1 MHAHRRRLQQALTIP
16 GASVEDAGGLPA
28 AHRLMSDTAPL
39 PQTPAAPLAP
49 IAAVD
54 RPKGWMTGL
63 VRSLI
68 RPYRFWVLVV
78 FAAMMVETLMS
89 LAAPWPLKIVLDNAL
104 GHHKLPEWLEWVH
117 NLGIDRDTMG
127 LALFAALATLVIA
140 VLDSIAD
147 YIDNYYTESV
157 GQWVAHD
164 LRIRIYDHLHRLSL
178 GYYSTHQ
185 TGNMLSTLTSDVS
198 TVQDFASSATL
209 SIIVDMMTI
218 VGMLGIMFWLNWD
231 FALIAVGVTP
241 FLLLFVMRFKKAVK
255 DATRDVRKRQ
265 SEIVAVAE
273 QGLGSVR
280 SVRAFDRQDL
290 EEQRMQGASRAT
302 VTAALKARRIKSL
315 LGPVVSVVV
324 ALCTAFVLWRGT
336 ALIVS
341 DVMTVGALTVFLAY
355 LAKFFKPVQDL
366 AKMTNTIAQTAVGL
380 ERIQTILAADDV
392 IPDKANAIL
401 PPKLEGEVAFEHV
414 AFSYNADAPVL
425 KDVSFTVKPGQV
437 VGVVGGTGS
446 GKSTIVSLIPR
457 FYDTT
462 AGRVLIDGTDVRD
475 YQLHPLRRQIGFV
488 LQETVLFRGTIRDNI
503 AYGRPGDVTEAE
515 VLAAAK
521 LANADE
527 FIAKMPHGYDTVVG
541 ERGDT
546 LSGGQRQRIGIARAV
561 IRDNPILI
569 LDEPTA
575 ALDTESERLVMEGLE
590 RLMKGRTVICIAH
603 RLSTIRDA
611 DNIIV
616 LANGVVA
623 EQGTHTQLLAGNGIY
638 ADLYHVQF
646 GDAAAQTSS

>member
-1 MHAHRRRLQQALTIP
+1 
-16 GASVEDAGGLPA
+16 
-28 AHRLMSDTAPL
+28 
-39 PQTPAAPLAP
+39 
-49 IAAVD
+49 
-54 RPKGWMTGL
+54 MTGL
-63 VRSLI
+63 IRSLI
-68 RPYRFWVLVV
+68 RPYRFWVIIV

-117 NLGIDRDTMG
+117 DLGIDRDTMG
-127 LALFAALATLVIA
+127 LALFAGLATI
-140 VLDSIAD
+140 VLAALDAIAD

-185 TGNMLSTLTSDVS
+185 TGALLSTLTSDVS

-231 FALIAVGVTP
+231 FALIAIGVTP

-255 DATRDVRKRQ
+255 EATRDVRKRQ
-265 SEIVAVAE
+265 SEIVAVAQ

-280 SVRAFDRQDL
+280 SVRAFDREDL
-290 EEQRMQGASRAT
+290 EASRMDEASRAT
-302 VTAALKARRIKSL
+302 VQAALKARRIKSL
-315 LGPVVSVVV
+315 LSPVVSIVV
-324 ALCTAFVLWRGT
+324 AMCTAFVLWRGT
-336 ALIVS
+336 ALILTN
-341 DVMTVGALTVFLAY
+341 VMTIGALTVFLAY

-380 ERIQTILAADDV
+380 ERIQTILAADDI
-392 IPDKANAIL
+392 IPQKADAIA
-401 PPKLEGEVAFEHV
+401 PQPFKGEVTFEHV
-414 AFSYNADAPVL
+414 AFGYDKNTPVL
-425 KDVSFTVKPGQV
+425 TDVSFSIKPGQV
-437 VGVVGGTGS
+437 VGVVGAIGS

-457 FYDTT
+457 FYDPFS
-462 AGRVLIDGTDVRD
+462 GRVLIDGTDVRD
-475 YQLHPLRRQIGFV
+475 FELHPLRRQIGFV
-488 LQETVLFRGTIRDNI
+488 LQETVLFRGSIRDNI
-503 AYGRPGDVTEAE
+503 AYGRAGGATDAE
-515 VLAAAK
+515 IEAAAK

-527 FIAKMPHGYDTVVG
+527 FIARMPHGYATIVG

-575 ALDTESERLVMEGLE
+575 ALDTESERLVIEGLE

-616 LANGVVA
+616 LAKGVVA
-623 EQGTHTQLLAGNGIY
+623 EQGTHAELLARNGIY

-646 GDAAAQTSS
+646 GDAAASTTN

>member
-1 MHAHRRRLQQALTIP
+1 VQDP
-16 GASVEDAGGLPA
+16 
-28 AHRLMSDTAPL
+28 
-39 PQTPAAPLAP
+39 
-49 IAAVD
+49 
-54 RPKGWMTGL
+54 PKAWMTGL

-68 RPYRFWVLVV
+68 RPYRVWVLVV
-78 FAAMMVETLMS
+78 FSAMMVETLMS
-89 LAAPWPLKIVLDNAL
+89 LAAPWPLKVVLDNAL
-104 GHHKLPEWLEWVH
+104 GHEKLPRWLEWVH
-117 NLGIDRDTMG
+117 ELGIDRDTMG
-127 LALFAALATLVIA
+127 LALFAALTTLVIA
-140 VLDSIAD
+140 ILDSIAD

-178 GYYSTHQ
+178 AYYSSHQ
-185 TGNMLSTLTSDVS
+185 TGNLLSTLTSDVS

-209 SIIVDMMTI
+209 SIVVDMMTI

-265 SEIVAVAE
+265 SEIVAVAQ

-280 SVRAFDRQDL
+280 SVKAFDRQDI
-290 EEQRMQGASRAT
+290 EAERMQAASKAT
-302 VTAALKARRIKSL
+302 ITAALKARRIKSL

-324 ALCTAFVLWRGT
+324 AMCTAFVLWRGT
-336 ALIVS
+336 SLIMS
-341 DVMTVGALTVFLAY
+341 HAMTVGALTVFLAY
-355 LAKFFKPVQDL
+355 LSKFFKPVQDL

-380 ERIQTILAADDV
+380 ERIQTILAADDE
-392 IPDKANAIL
+392 IPDKPDGIE
-401 PPKLEGEVAFEHV
+401 PPVLKGEIAFEHV
-414 AFSYNADAPVL
+414 AFAYNAEAQVL

-437 VGVVGGTGS
+437 IGVVGGTGS

-457 FYDTT
+457 FYDPT
-462 AGRVLIDGTDVRD
+462 AGRIVIDGTDARD

-503 AYGRPGDVTEAE
+503 AYGRPGATEE
-515 VLAAAK
+515 EIISAAK
-521 LANADE
+521 LANAHD
-527 FIAKMPHGYDTVVG
+527 FISKMPHGYDTVVG

-611 DNIIV
+611 DSIIV

-623 EQGTHTQLLAGNGIY
+623 EQGTHTELIARNGIY

-646 GDAAAQTSS
+646 GDGGAPSTPAPAATS

>member
-1 MHAHRRRLQQALTIP
+1 
-16 GASVEDAGGLPA
+16 
-28 AHRLMSDTAPL
+28 MSDSAPSAA
-39 PQTPAAPLAP
+39 TPAAP
-49 IAAVD
+49 
-54 RPKGWMTGL
+54 PKAWMGGL

-68 RPYRFWVLVV
+68 RPYRLWVVVV
-78 FAAMMVETLMS
+78 FAAMMVETLAS
-89 LAAPWPLKIVLDNAL
+89 LAAPWPLKVVLDNAL
-104 GHHKLPEWLEWVH
+104 GHDKLPAWLAWIH
-117 NLGIDRDTMG
+117 DLGIDRDTMG
-127 LALFAALATLVIA
+127 LALFAAAATIVIA
-140 VLDSIAD
+140 LLDAIAD
-147 YIDNYYTESV
+147 YVDNYYTESV

-178 GYYSTHQ
+178 GYYATHQ
-185 TGNMLSTLTSDVS
+185 TGTMLSTLTSDVA

-209 SIIVDMMTI
+209 SIVVDLMTI
-218 VGMLGIMFWLNWD
+218 VGMLGIMFWLEWD

-265 SEIVAVAE
+265 SDIVAVAE
-273 QGLGSVR
+273 QGLGSMR
-280 SVRAFDRQDL
+280 SVKAFDRQDL
-290 EEQRMQGASRAT
+290 EAQRMDAASRAT
-302 VTAALKARRIKSL
+302 VQAALNARRIKSL
-315 LGPVVSVVV
+315 LGPVVAVVV

-336 ALIVS
+336 ALIVANA
-341 DVMTVGALTVFLAY
+341 MTVGALTVFLAY

-380 ERIQTILAADDV
+380 ERIQTILSADDV
-392 IPDKANAIL
+392 IHEKPGAVA
-401 PPKLEGEVAFEHV
+401 PPKLAGEVVFEHV
-414 AFSYNADAPVL
+414 AFAYDRDTPVL
-425 KDVSFTVKPGQV
+425 KDVSFAVKPGQV

-457 FYDTT
+457 FYDV
-462 AGRVLIDGTDVRD
+462 AGGAVRVDGTDVRD

-488 LQETVLFRGTIRDNI
+488 LQETVLFHGTIRDNI
-503 AYGRPGDVTEAE
+503 AYGRPGGATDAE
-515 VLAAAK
+515 IVAAAK

-527 FIAKMPHGYDTVVG
+527 FIAKMPKGYDTVVG

-590 RLMKGRTVICIAH
+590 RLMKGRTVITIAH

-616 LANGVVA
+616 LADGVVA
-623 EQGTHTQLLAGNGIY
+623 EQGTHDELIARNGIY

-646 GDAAAQTSS
+646 GDAGTAPADIAPPAR

>member
-1 MHAHRRRLQQALTIP
+1 
-16 GASVEDAGGLPA
+16 
-28 AHRLMSDTAPL
+28 MS
-39 PQTPAAPLAP
+39 
-49 IAAVD
+49 
-54 RPKGWMTGL
+54 GL
-63 VRSLI
+63 VRSMI
-68 RPYRFWVLVV
+68 RPYRGWLVIV

-89 LAAPWPLKIVLDNAL
+89 LASPWPLKVVLDNAL
-104 GHHKLPEWLEWVH
+104 GHDKLPEWLTWVH
-117 NLGIDRDTMG
+117 DLGIDRDTMG
-127 LALFAALATLVIA
+127 LALFAALASIVIA
-140 VLDSIAD
+140 ILDSVAS

-185 TGNMLSTLTSDVS
+185 TGALLSTLTSDVS

-209 SIIVDMMTI
+209 SIVVDMMTI

-255 DATRDVRKRQ
+255 EATRDVRKRQ

-280 SVRAFDRQDL
+280 SVSAFDRQDL
-290 EEQRMQGASRAT
+290 EASRMDQASRAT
-302 VTAALKARRIKSL
+302 VTAALRARRVKSL
-315 LGPVVSVVV
+315 LSPVVGIVVSF
-324 ALCTAFVLWRGT
+324 CTAFVLWRGT
-336 ALIVS
+336 ALILTS
-341 DVMTVGALTVFLAY
+341 VMTVGALTVFLAY

-380 ERIQTILAADDV
+380 ERIQSILSADDV
-392 IPDKANAIL
+392 IPEKPGAIA
-401 PPKLEGEVAFEHV
+401 PRPFKGDIVFEHV
-414 AFSYNADAPVL
+414 AFGYDKDNPVL
-425 KDVSFTVKPGQV
+425 RDVSFAVKPGQII
-437 VGVVGGTGS
+437 GVVGGTGS

-457 FYDTT
+457 FYDPT
-462 AGRVLIDGTDVRD
+462 AGRVLIDGVDVRD
-475 YQLHPLRRQIGFV
+475 YQLHPMRKQIGFV
-488 LQETVLFRGTIRDNI
+488 LQETVLFHGTIRDNI
-503 AYGRPGDVTEAE
+503 AYGHPGISTEDE
-515 VLAAAK
+515 VIAAAK

-527 FIAKMPHGYDTVVG
+527 FIARMPLGYDTVVG

-561 IRDNPILI
+561 IRNNPILI

-575 ALDTESERLVMEGLE
+575 ALDTESERLVIEGLE
-590 RLMKGRTVICIAH
+590 RLMKGRTVITIAH

-611 DNIIV
+611 DNILV
-616 LANGVVA
+616 LQNGVVA
-623 EQGTHTQLLAGNGIY
+623 EQGTHDQLLASNGLY

-646 GDAAAQTSS
+646 GDHPIPSPS

>member
-1 MHAHRRRLQQALTIP
+1 
-16 GASVEDAGGLPA
+16 
-28 AHRLMSDTAPL
+28 MS
-39 PQTPAAPLAP
+39 
-49 IAAVD
+49 
-54 RPKGWMTGL
+54 GL

-68 RPYRFWVLVV
+68 RPYRVWVLVV
-78 FAAMMVETLMS
+78 FAAMMVETLAS
-89 LAAPWPLKIVLDNAL
+89 LAAPWPLKVVLDNAL
-104 GHHKLPEWLEWVH
+104 GHDKLPEWLMWIH
-117 NLGIDRDTMG
+117 DLGIDRDTMG
-127 LALFAALATLVIA
+127 LALFAAIAAIAIA
-140 VLDSIAD
+140 VMDAFAD
-147 YIDNYYTESV
+147 YVDNYYTESV

-178 GYYSTHQ
+178 GYYASHQ
-185 TGNMLSTLTSDVS
+185 TGTMLSTLTSDVA

-209 SIIVDMMTI
+209 SIVVDLMTI
-218 VGMLGIMFWLNWD
+218 VGMLGIMFWLEWD

-241 FLLLFVMRFKKAVK
+241 FLLLFVMRFKRAVK

-265 SEIVAVAE
+265 SDIVAVAE

-280 SVRAFDRQDL
+280 SVKAFDRQDL
-290 EEQRMQGASRAT
+290 EAQRMDAASRAT
-302 VTAALKARRIKSL
+302 VQAALNARRIKSL

-324 ALCTAFVLWRGT
+324 ALCTGFVLWRGT
-336 ALIVS
+336 SLILAGT
-341 DVMTVGALTVFLAY
+341 MTVGALTVFLAY

-380 ERIQTILAADDV
+380 ERIQTILSADDV
-392 IPDKANAIL
+392 IPEKADAAA
-401 PPKLEGEVAFEHV
+401 PPTLRGEVVFEHV
-414 AFSYNADAPVL
+414 AFAYDRDTPVL
-425 KDVSFTVKPGQV
+425 TDVTFTVKPGQV

-457 FYDTT
+457 FYDVA
-462 AGRVLIDGTDVRD
+462 AGSVRIDGTDVRD

-488 LQETVLFRGTIRDNI
+488 LQETVLFHGTIRDNI
-503 AYGRPGDVTEAE
+503 AYGRPGGATDAE
-515 VLAAAK
+515 IVAAAK

-527 FIAKMPHGYDTVVG
+527 FIARMPKGYDTVVG

-590 RLMKGRTVICIAH
+590 RLMKGRTVITIAH

-611 DNIIV
+611 DNIVV
-616 LANGVVA
+616 LAGGVVA
-623 EQGTHTQLLAGNGIY
+623 EQGTHDELIARNGLY

-646 GDAAAQTSS
+646 GDGGAPAVPDAGSAQPAR